1 MLNSTGAISVSDL
14 IWHCHEATGKGKG
27 LNFQKYPWFP
37 TPELP
42 TVTTVNF
49 TKPPERAGEATAYH
63 YIVALN
69 THTHTHTHTPT
80 QEPWGVSRAS
90 PALPG
95 SPAPEVP
102 EHPPFPGAPF

>member
-1 MLNSTGAISVSDL
+1 MTWVTTLYVFISMLNSTGAISVSDL

-27 LNFQKYPWFP
+27 LNLQKYPWFP

-69 THTHTHTHTPT
+69 THTHTHTAT
-80 QEPWGVSRAS
+80 QEP
-90 PALPG
+90 
-95 SPAPEVP
+95 
-102 EHPPFPGAPF
+102 